1 MKVLLLGKNGLLGK
15 EIAHAF
21 TNKGNDEFYALN
33 HSDLDITDKDALFL
47 TLKDLQPDH
56 VINAAAFTFVDDCEA
71 KKDFVMTVNGQAN
84 GNLAELCKDI
94 GAHLTYFSTDYVF
107 DGTKNEDYTEDDETC
122 PINTYGKSKLLG
134 EQLIQQ
140 NTDKFF
146 IIRTSWLFGMHGR
159 NFVTTMLELAKK
171 GVKIEVVDDQIGKP
185 TYSHDL
191 AGAIFDTIHDN
202 AIGSGIYHL
211 VNEHKTSWYHFAK
224 KIFDATNSSDVNL
237 VRISSSSLDRA
248 AKRPHNCALE
258 NSKLPQLRTHQEAL
272 NDYLH
277 QLHII

>member
-15 EIAHAF
+15 EITHAF

-47 TLKDLQPDH
+47 TLKDLKPDH
-56 VINAAAFTFVDDCEA
+56 VINSAAFTFVDDCEA
-71 KKDFVMTVNGQAN
+71 KKEFVMAVNGQAN

-202 AIGSGIYHL
+202 AVGSGIYHL

-248 AKRPHNCALE
+248 AKRPHNCALA